1 MKTIFIIIF
10 VLFAL
15 VLAASWFLAGF
26 VMSGKRQSPDEA
38 MKWQSEHYDTSFYD
52 SLIKT
57 KYTIDGYDGYT
68 LHAELLENPGK
79 SEKYMILSHGYT
91 DNRFGSLKYVQM
103 YLDLGYNCIIYD
115 LRGHGENKPSFTT
128 YGILE
133 GRDLARLVEDTRKR
147 YPDMI
152 SLGLHGESLGAA
164 TTVSSL
170 KYIPEVDFAIADCG
184 FSDIDNVLREGY
196 KNANAPLFLV
206 DLADLGSRLR
216 YRFSLKDM
224 RPIDSLDQNEIPILF
239 IHGADDNFIL
249 PKNSQDMFERTK
261 GIREIHLIPGASH
274 AESILTAPD
283 DYKQIVEAFLKRI
296 Q

>member
-26 VMSGKRQSPDEA
+26 VMTGKRQSLDEA
-38 MKWQSEHYDTSFYD
+38 MKWQSEHYDTAFYD

-68 LHAELLENPGK
+68 LHAELLENLVK
-79 SEKYMILSHGYT
+79 SGKYMILSHGYT
-91 DNRFGSLKYVQM
+91 DNRYGSLKYVQM

-133 GRDLARLVEDTRKR
+133 GRDLSMLIEDTRNR

-170 KYIPEVDFAIADCG
+170 KYIPEVDYAIADCG
-184 FSDIDNVLREGY
+184 FSDLENILREGY

-261 GIREIHLIPGASH
+261 GIREIHLIPDAGH